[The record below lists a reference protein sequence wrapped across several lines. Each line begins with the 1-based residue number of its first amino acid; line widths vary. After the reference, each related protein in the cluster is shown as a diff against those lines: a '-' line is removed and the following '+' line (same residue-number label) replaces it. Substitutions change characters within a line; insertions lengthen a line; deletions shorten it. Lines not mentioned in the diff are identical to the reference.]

1 VRRRERE
8 LRETAFL
15 VSTEILILII
25 AAVAGASAVFGFAFC
40 RAVGARAL
48 RRAEDGYERIESIL
62 ATVPGGFVS
71 WDEDGEA
78 HVSEGLR
85 QTLDLDPD
93 ADGAGLDAILA
104 RFGESDAQQ
113 LSALVEGLDTRGEEF
128 SRTLLT
134 IDAGQAIRIDGRR
147 ARDSAIDVLWM
158 SDVTNETAVQSD
170 TAIQLTAAEVERD
183 SYRAMLDALPL
194 MVWRRGTDLS
204 LAQVN
209 RAYVDAIQPGAD
221 DDGTRRPSEL
231 EDVEVL
237 ADPALARRA
246 RSSGLAQSES
256 RHVVIGGSRRL
267 MEFNEVPSEDSGVV
281 GYALDFTHLEEVQEE
296 LSSHVAAQSDVL
308 ENLAV
313 AVAIYGSDTR
323 LKFYNSAYARLW
335 DADPGW
341 LDTEPTLGDELE
353 KLRERR
359 LVTEQVDFRA
369 HKQEQI
375 ALFTS
380 LIAPTE
386 TLVHLPDGKTLF
398 KRVSP
403 HPLGGL
409 MFTYEDVT
417 DRLSLEARYN
427 TMIEVQRRT
436 LDNLYEGVSLIGP
449 DGRLKLCNSAY
460 GRLWQLSE
468 ADLAGEPRLADLV
481 DKTRHFYPVDDQDW
495 EEQRAEVLSRL
506 MSREPVS
513 GSYDRADGSILQYA
527 GVPLPDGMM
536 LMTYFDVTDS
546 DRVERALRERNEA
559 LEEADRLKSEFVA
572 NVSYE
577 LRTPLN
583 TIIGFAGVMHG
594 NMFGPLNERQAEYVA
609 GILEASEAL
618 LELIND
624 ILDLATIE
632 AGYMTLD
639 RVEFDIHSMMSGV
652 FTLNRERARGKE
664 QKLVLDCAPDIGSM
678 FADERRLKQVLF
690 NLVSNAIKFTPEQGV
705 ITLGAVRDEGDILF
719 RVEDTGVGI
728 HEEEQ
733 ERVLEKFE
741 RGNRPRGRQS
751 GVGAGLGL
759 SLVKSFVELHGGDVR
774 LTSEPDTGT
783 AIVCRMP
790 AAPRL
795 QRPDVRED
803 DIEAAS

>member
-1 VRRRERE
+1 M
-8 LRETAFL
+8 
-15 VSTEILILII
+15 STEILILII
-25 AAVAGASAVFGFAFC
+25 AAVAGASAVFGIAVC
-40 RAVGARAL
+40 RALGARAL
-48 RRAEDGYERIESIL
+48 RRARDAHARLDSIL

-71 WDEDGEA
+71 WNEDGGA
-78 HVSEGLR
+78 QLSGGLR
-85 QTLDLDPD
+85 RTLDLPD
-93 ADGAGLDAILA
+93 DGGADGLDAILG
-104 RFGESDAQQ
+104 RFGDTDSSH
-113 LSALVEGLDTRGEEF
+113 LSNLIEGLNTRGEEF
-128 SRTLLT
+128 SLTLLT

-147 ARDSAIDVLWM
+147 ARDSAVDVLWM

-183 SYRAMLDALPL
+183 GYRAMLDALPVI
-194 MVWRRGTDLS
+194 VWRRGSDLS

-209 RAYVDAIQPGAD
+209 RAYVDAIQPGAED
-221 DDGTRRPSEL
+221 DTRRPSEL
-231 EDVEVL
+231 EDVEML

-267 MEFNEVPSEDSGVV
+267 MEFNEVPSDDNGVV

-296 LSSHVAAQSDVL
+296 LSSHVEAQSDVL

-335 DADPGW
+335 DADPAW

-460 GRLWQLSE
+460 GRLWQFSE
-468 ADLAGEPRLADLV
+468 ADLAGEPRMVDLV
-481 DKTRHFYPVDDQDW
+481 NKSRHFYPVEDDEW
-495 EEQRAEVLSRL
+495 EAQRAEVLARL

-513 GSYDRADGSILQYA
+513 GSYYRADGSVLQYA

-536 LMTYFDVTDS
+536 VMTYFDVTDS

-583 TIIGFAGVMHG
+583 TIIGFAEVMHG
-594 NMFGPLNERQAEYVA
+594 NMFGPLNERQTEYMA

-639 RVEFDIHSMMSGV
+639 RVEFDIHTMMTGV
-652 FTLNRERARGKE
+652 FTLNRERARGKQ
-664 QKLVLDCAPDIGSM
+664 QKLVLDCAEDIGSM

-690 NLVSNAIKFTPEQGV
+690 NLVSNAIKFTPEQGA
-705 ITLGAVRDEGDILF
+705 ITLGASRDGDNVVF

-759 SLVKSFVELHGGDVR
+759 SLVKSFVELHGGEVK
-774 LTSEPDTGT
+774 LTSEPNAGT
-783 AIVCRMP
+783 AIVCRLP
-790 AAPRL
+790 AVPRTQMTLAP
-795 QRPDVRED
+795 DSET
-803 DIEAAS
+803 EAAS

>member
-1 VRRRERE
+1 M
-8 LRETAFL
+8 
-15 VSTEILILII
+15 STEILILII
-25 AAVAGASAVFGFAFC
+25 AAVAGASAVFGIAVC
-40 RAVGARAL
+40 RALGARAL
-48 RRAEDGYERIESIL
+48 RRARDAHARLDSIL

-71 WDEDGEA
+71 WNEDGGA
-78 HVSEGLR
+78 QLSGGLR
-85 QTLDLDPD
+85 RTLDLPD
-93 ADGAGLDAILA
+93 DGGADGLDAILG
-104 RFGESDAQQ
+104 RFGDTDSSH
-113 LSALVEGLDTRGEEF
+113 LSNLIEGLNTRGEEF
-128 SRTLLT
+128 SLTLLT

-147 ARDSAIDVLWM
+147 ARDSAVDVLWM

-183 SYRAMLDALPL
+183 GYRAMLDALPVI
-194 MVWRRGTDLS
+194 VWRRGSDLS

-209 RAYVDAIQPGAD
+209 RAYVDAIQPGAED
-221 DDGTRRPSEL
+221 DTRRPSEL
-231 EDVEVL
+231 EDVEML

-256 RHVVIGGSRRL
+256 RHLVIGGSRRL
-267 MEFNEVPSEDSGVV
+267 MEFNEVPSDDNGFV

-296 LSSHVAAQSDVL
+296 LSSHVEAQSDVL

-335 DADPGW
+335 
-341 LDTEPTLGDELE
+341 
-353 KLRERR
+353 
-359 LVTEQVDFRA
+359 QF
-369 HKQEQI
+369 
-375 ALFTS
+375 
-380 LIAPTE
+380 
-386 TLVHLPDGKTLF
+386 
-398 KRVSP
+398 
-403 HPLGGL
+403 
-409 MFTYEDVT
+409 
-417 DRLSLEARYN
+417 
-427 TMIEVQRRT
+427 
-436 LDNLYEGVSLIGP
+436 
-449 DGRLKLCNSAY
+449 
-460 GRLWQLSE
+460 SE
-468 ADLAGEPRLADLV
+468 ADLAGEPRMVDLV
-481 DKTRHFYPVDDQDW
+481 NKSRHFYPVEDDEW
-495 EEQRAEVLSRL
+495 EAQRAEVLARL

-513 GSYDRADGSILQYA
+513 GSYYRADGSVLQYA

-583 TIIGFAGVMHG
+583 TIIGFAEVMHG
-594 NMFGPLNERQAEYVA
+594 NMFGPLNERQTEYMA

-639 RVEFDIHSMMSGV
+639 RVEFDIHTMMTGV
-652 FTLNRERARGKE
+652 FTLNRERARGKQ
-664 QKLVLDCAPDIGSM
+664 QKLVLDCAEDIGSM

-690 NLVSNAIKFTPEQGV
+690 NLVSNAIKFTPEQGA
-705 ITLGAVRDEGDILF
+705 ITLGASRDGDNVVF

-759 SLVKSFVELHGGDVR
+759 SLVKSFVELHGGEVK
-774 LTSEPDTGT
+774 LTSEPNAGT
-783 AIVCRMP
+783 AIVCRLP
-790 AAPRL
+790 AVPRAQMTLAP
-795 QRPDVRED
+795 DSET
-803 DIEAAS
+803 EAAS